1 MYMEQ
6 PKGLEHV
13 TGDHLGSKLKKSIYG
28 FNSLLGS
35 GTSSFMT

>member
-28 FNSLLGS
+28 FKQ
-35 GTSSFMT
+35 SSR